1 MENPILLW
9 DYLADFV
16 LTSSLKMPATKKLY
30 FGNLYD
36 EKQIEVNVEELE
48 EVLSE
53 MLESMLSEV
62 EQSNLVLE
70 YSFDQEEKLTIKLTQ
85 RNGKSSSF

>member
-16 LTSSLKMPATKKLY
+16 LTSSLKMPVTKKLY

-62 EQSNLVLE
+62 EHGNLVLE